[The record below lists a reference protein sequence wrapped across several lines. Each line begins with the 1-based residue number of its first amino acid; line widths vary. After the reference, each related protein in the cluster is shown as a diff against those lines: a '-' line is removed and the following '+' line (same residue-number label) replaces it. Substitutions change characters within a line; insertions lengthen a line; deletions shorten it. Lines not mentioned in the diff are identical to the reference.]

1 MFDRSTASR
10 IYFPRWS
17 CLQKCRPRNQ
27 CLRRPPRQGSLRIRN
42 ARRPFA
48 VPADEK
54 AGRWGRARLRRA
66 EKLHPLLFGLPF
78 HSSTWLFPRRVGG
91 CRGMSAV
98 RVSVKLAGVAA
109 AQRPLLP
116 PRHKTGC
123 APGDFF
129 DDSFRRP
136 GPRQRL
142 AVKKHG
148 IETPGGGAIGDA
160 PGTHSARQ
168 IFLTI
173 DAPSVSIAC
182 LLLATDAPLFR
193 GDNAACGNG
202 VRMIAKS
209 GQAQILGA
217 KWR

>member
-1 MFDRSTASR
+1 MGDCLPGLQNICREPSVSPKMASTESMR
-10 IYFPRWS
+10 EPSI
-17 CLQKCRPRNQ
+17 
-27 CLRRPPRQGSLRIRN
+27 RIRN
-42 ARRPFA
+42 EWGLFA
-48 VPADEK
+48 VAADEK
-54 AGRWGRARLRRA
+54 ADRRGRARFMRA
-66 EKLHPLLFGLPF
+66 EKLRPLLFGRPF
-78 HSSTWLFPRRVGG
+78 RLSTLLFRRQVGG
-91 CRGMSAV
+91 CCGRFAV